1 MNQCDKVPQIHAL
14 PMIGKGV
21 RISALTGEGIDELLK
36 AIEAALPA
44 GPKRIQSS
52 AAYQAGDLLS
62 RLHEE
67 GQIEKTGIRRG
78 RYPGDAVVP
87 AALQEFC
94 RPYEA

>member
-1 MNQCDKVPQIHAL
+1 M
-14 PMIGKGV
+14 

-44 GPKRIQSS
+44 GPKRMELFLP
-52 AAYQAGDLLS
+52 YQAGDLLS

-67 GQIEKTGIRRG
+67 GQIEKQEYEGDGIRVT
-78 RYPGDAVVP
+78 AVVP